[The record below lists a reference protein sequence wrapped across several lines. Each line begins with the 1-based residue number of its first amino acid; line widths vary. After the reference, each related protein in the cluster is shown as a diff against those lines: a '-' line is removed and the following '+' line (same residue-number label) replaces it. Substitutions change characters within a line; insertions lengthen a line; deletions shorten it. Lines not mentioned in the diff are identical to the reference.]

1 MSPRGRAHETLV
13 IWPAEKALTC
23 TGERMDYFRKPIAT
37 LLFVFLLA
45 GSPSAT
51 IQKPE
56 ELAKRRSF
64 GALVERLSE
73 RAGYFG
79 SDNLVS
85 NELSYQHILGK
96 LDRMN
101 LTGGAYL
108 GVGPDQSF
116 TYIAQTRPRIA
127 FMIDIRRDCLLQHL
141 LFKSVFQMSRNR
153 VEYLSLL
160 FGRPL
165 PRDFKKW
172 NTKSLTELADYVD
185 RTPADEKLIERSRL
199 EIRRRLTAFGVP
211 LSDRD
216 IETLEEIYRAFHQSG
231 LEVRYT
237 IRDRPT
243 GRFFPAYRELLLE
256 RDLDG
261 KQRNYLA
268 REEDFQFLKGMQ
280 DRDLIVPVTGD
291 LAGTKAVRAIGEY
304 LREINE
310 RVSAFYLS
318 NVEFYLVR
326 NGSFDRFVDNVRA
339 LPIDDRSLLIRSYFN
354 YAYYTSQHPQTI
366 DNYFSVQLLQSL
378 ESLIHDQNAG
388 GYENYYDLVTR
399 RSIDLRPAT
408 P

>member
-1 MSPRGRAHETLV
+1 MSYVRR
-13 IWPAEKALTC
+13 
-23 TGERMDYFRKPIAT
+23 PIAT
-37 LLFVFLLA
+37 VLFVFLLV
-45 GSPSAT
+45 GHPSAT

-96 LDRMN
+96 LDTFGV
-101 LTGGAYL
+101 TGGAYL
-108 GVGPDQSF
+108 GVGPDTSF
-116 TYIAQTRPRIA
+116 TYIAQMKPRIA
-127 FMIDIRRDCLLQHL
+127 FMVDIRRDCLLQHL
-141 LFKSVFQMSRNR
+141 LFKSIFQMSRNR

-172 NTKSLTELADYVD
+172 NNKSLTELADYVD
-185 RTPADEKLIERSRL
+185 RTPSDEKLIERSRA
-199 EIRRRLTAFGVP
+199 EIRRKLATYGVP
-211 LSDRD
+211 LSERD
-216 IETLEEIYRAFHQSG
+216 METLEEIYRAFYQSG

-268 REEDFQFLKGMQ
+268 REDDFLFVKGMQ

-291 LAGTKAVRAIGEY
+291 ISGPKAVRAIGEY

-310 RVSAFYLS
+310 KVSAFYAS

-326 NGSFDRFVDNVRA
+326 NGSFDRFVDNLRA
-339 LPIDDRSLLIRSYFN
+339 LPIDERSLLIRSYFN
-354 YAYYTSQHPQTI
+354 YAYYTSQHPQTV
-366 DNYFSVQLLQSL
+366 DNYFSVQLLQTL
-378 ESLIHDQNAG
+378 ESLIRDQTAG

-399 RSIDLRPAT
+399 RSLELRPTT

>member
-1 MSPRGRAHETLV
+1 MSHL
-13 IWPAEKALTC
+13 
-23 TGERMDYFRKPIAT
+23 RKPIAT

-56 ELAKRRSF
+56 EIAKRKSF

-85 NELSYQHILGK
+85 NELSYLHILGK
-96 LDRMN
+96 LDSMN
-101 LTGGAYL
+101 LTGGAYV

-116 TYIAQTRPRIA
+116 TYIAQIKPRIA

-172 NTKSLTELADYVD
+172 NTKSLTELTDYVD
-185 RTPADEKLIERSRL
+185 RTPADEKLVERSRA
-199 EIRRRLTAFGVP
+199 EIRRKLASFGIP
-211 LSDRD
+211 LSERD
-216 IETLEEIYRAFHQSG
+216 LETIDEIYRAFYQSG

-261 KQRNYLA
+261 RQRNYLA
-268 REEDFQFLKGMQ
+268 KEEDFLFLKGMQ

-291 LAGTKAVRAIGEY
+291 LSGTKAVRAIGEY

-310 RVSAFYLS
+310 KVTALYVS

-326 NGSFDRFVDNVRA
+326 NGSFDRFVDNIRA
-339 LPIDDRSLLIRSYFN
+339 LPIDERSLLIRSYFN

-366 DNYFSVQLLQSL
+366 DNYFSVQLLQTL
-378 ESLIHDQNAG
+378 ESLIRDQDAG

-399 RSIDLRPAT
+399 RSLELRPTT

>member
-1 MSPRGRAHETLV
+1 MSYVRR
-13 IWPAEKALTC
+13 
-23 TGERMDYFRKPIAT
+23 PIAT
-37 LLFVFLLA
+37 VLFVFLLV
-45 GSPSAT
+45 GHPSAT

-96 LDRMN
+96 LDTFGV
-101 LTGGAYL
+101 TGGAYL
-108 GVGPDQSF
+108 GVGPDTSF
-116 TYIAQTRPRIA
+116 TYIAQLKPRIA
-127 FMIDIRRDCLLQHL
+127 FMVDIRRDCLLQHL
-141 LFKSVFQMSRNR
+141 LFKSLFQMSRNR

-160 FGRPL
+160 CGRPL
-165 PRDFKKW
+165 PRDFKRW
-172 NTKSLTELADYVD
+172 TNKSLTELAEYVD
-185 RTPADEKLIERSRL
+185 RTPSDEKLIERSRA
-199 EIRRRLTAFGVP
+199 EVRRKLATYGVP
-211 LSDRD
+211 LSERD
-216 IETLEEIYRAFHQSG
+216 LETLEEIYRAFYQSG

-268 REEDFQFLKGMQ
+268 REDDFLFVKGMQ

-291 LAGTKAVRAIGEY
+291 ISGPKAGRAIGEY

-310 RVSAFYLS
+310 KVSAFYAS

-326 NGSFDRFVDNVRA
+326 NGSFDRFVDNLRA
-339 LPIDDRSLLIRSYFN
+339 LPIDERSLLIRSYFN
-354 YAYYTSQHPQTI
+354 YAYYTSQHPQTV
-366 DNYFSVQLLQSL
+366 DNYFSVQLLQTL
-378 ESLIHDQNAG
+378 ESLIRDQTAG

-399 RSIDLRPAT
+399 RSLELRPTT

>member
-1 MSPRGRAHETLV
+1 MSH
-13 IWPAEKALTC
+13 
-23 TGERMDYFRKPIAT
+23 FRKPIAT
-37 LLFVFLLA
+37 ILYIFLLVGHPA
-45 GSPSAT
+45 AT

-64 GALVERLSE
+64 GSLVERLSE

-85 NELSYQHILGK
+85 NELSYQHVIGK
-96 LDRMN
+96 LKSLN

-116 TYIAQTRPRIA
+116 TYIAQVKPRIA
-127 FMIDIRRDCLLQHL
+127 LMIDIRRDCLLQHL
-141 LFKSVFQMSRNR
+141 LFKAVFQMARNR
-153 VEYLSLL
+153 IEYLSLL

-172 NTKSLTELADYVD
+172 NTKSIIELADYVD
-185 RTPADEKLIERSRL
+185 RTPGDEKLIERTRA
-199 EIRRRLTAFGVP
+199 EIRRKLTGFGVP
-211 LSDRD
+211 LSERD
-216 IETLEEIYRAFHQSG
+216 LETLEEIYRAFHQSG

-256 RDLDG
+256 RDLDD

-268 REEDFQFLKGMQ
+268 LEEDFQFVKGMQ

-291 LAGTKAVRAIGEY
+291 LAGSKALRAIGEY

-310 RVSAFYLS
+310 KVSAFYVS

-326 NGSFDRFVDNVRA
+326 NGSFDRFIENVRA
-339 LPIDDRSLLIRSYFN
+339 LPIDEHSLLIRSYFN

-366 DNYFSVQLLQSL
+366 DNYFSVQLLQTL
-378 ESLIHDQNAG
+378 DSLIHDQSAG

-399 RSIDLRPAT
+399 RSLDLRTTIP
-408 P
+408 

>member
-1 MSPRGRAHETLV
+1 MSHIRRPV
-13 IWPAEKALTC
+13 
-23 TGERMDYFRKPIAT
+23 AT
-37 LLFVFLLA
+37 LLFLFLLVGHPVA
-45 GSPSAT
+45 K
-51 IQKPE
+51 IQRPE

-64 GALVERLSE
+64 GLLVDRLSE
-73 RAGYFG
+73 KAGYFG

-85 NELSYQHILGK
+85 NELSYQHVLGK
-96 LDRMN
+96 LARMN

-108 GVGPDQSF
+108 GVGPDQNF
-116 TYIAQTRPRIA
+116 TYIAQIKPRVA

-141 LFKSVFQMSRNR
+141 LFKSVFLMARNR
-153 VEYLSLL
+153 VEFLSLL

-172 NTKSLTELADYVD
+172 TNRSITELIDYVD
-185 RTPADEKLIERSRL
+185 RTPGDDKLIERTRA
-199 EIRRRLTAFGVP
+199 EIRRKLATFGVP
-211 LSDRD
+211 LSERD
-216 IETLEEIYRAFHQSG
+216 LETMDEIYRAFYQSG

-268 REEDFQFLKGMQ
+268 LEEDFQFLKGMQ
-280 DRDLIVPVTGD
+280 ERDLIIPVTGD
-291 LAGTKAVRAIGEY
+291 LSGTKAMRAIGEY

-310 RVSAFYLS
+310 RVSAFYDS

-326 NGSFDRFVDNVRA
+326 NGSFDRFVDNLRA
-339 LPIDDRSLLIRSYFN
+339 LPIDERSVLIRSYFN

-366 DNYFSVQLLQSL
+366 DNYFSVQLLQTID
-378 ESLIHDQNAG
+378 SLIRDQNSG
-388 GYENYYDLVTR
+388 GYETYYDLVTR
-399 RSIDLRPAT
+399 RSLELRTTIP
-408 P
+408 

>member
-1 MSPRGRAHETLV
+1 MDLMRRMAFALLV
-13 IWPAEKALTC
+13 I
-23 TGERMDYFRKPIAT
+23 
-37 LLFVFLLA
+37 FLLT
-45 GSPSAT
+45 GHPSAS

-56 ELAKRRSF
+56 EIAKRRAF
-64 GALVERLSE
+64 GMLVERLSE

-101 LTGGAYL
+101 ISGGAFL

-116 TYIAQTRPRIA
+116 TYIARVKPRIA

-141 LFKSVFQMSRNR
+141 LFKAVFVMSRNR
-153 VEYLSLL
+153 IEYMSLL
-160 FGRPL
+160 MGRPI
-165 PRDFKKW
+165 PKDSKKW
-172 NTKSLTELADYVD
+172 NGKTIGELADYID
-185 RTPADEKLIERSRL
+185 RTPGDEKLIERTRA
-199 EIRRRLTAFGVP
+199 EVRRRVLSFGVS
-211 LSDRD
+211 LSERD
-216 IETLEEIYRAFHQSG
+216 LETVDEIYRAFSTAG

-256 RDLDG
+256 KDLDG
-261 KQRNYLA
+261 KQCNFLA
-268 REEDFQFLKGMQ
+268 SESDFQFLRQMQ
-280 DRDLIVPVTGD
+280 ERDLIIPITGD
-291 LAGTKAVRAIGEY
+291 LSGPKAIRAVGEY
-304 LREINE
+304 LRETGE
-310 RVSAFYLS
+310 TVSTFYVS

-326 NGSFDRFVDNVRA
+326 NGSFDRFVDNLRF
-339 LPIDDRSLLIRSYFN
+339 LPIDEKSLLIRSYFN

-366 DNYFSVQLLQSL
+366 DNYFSVQLLQTL
-378 ESLIHDQNAG
+378 DSLIRDQNAG

-399 RSIDLRPAT
+399 RSLELRPAT